1 MVMWGIWY
9 NRNCRVHDK
18 KVRQNTDLLDWVLA
32 ILEEFQTTHQKL
44 KGGSFGKKVDSQEC
58 WSPPPHGSVKLNTDV
73 SVRQGLDFIGLRAI
87 IRNVDEKVMVASS
100 KPFRGSFLVETGEFL
115 ALRDGLL
122 LAKQHGLKGC
132 WVEVDAANVAA
143 TVNDHSPSFSVAGF
157 VIDDVKALCAEVQ
170 VYKCQAI
177 PRSGNTLAHNLA
189 PATISSK
196 KNRLW
201 QDICY
206 MDLLSFLY

>member
-1 MVMWGIWY
+1 MGRSWWLFPNFFEGFFS
-9 NRNCRVHDK
+9 
-18 KVRQNTDLLDWVLA
+18 A
-32 ILEEFQTTHQKL
+32 
-44 KGGSFGKKVDSQEC
+44 
-58 WSPPPHGSVKLNTDV
+58 
-73 SVRQGLDFIGLRAI
+73 
-87 IRNVDEKVMVASS
+87 
-100 KPFRGSFLVETGEFL
+100 ETGEFL

-122 LAKQHGLKGC
+122 LAKQHGLNVC

-143 TVNDHSPSFSVAGF
+143 AVNDRNPSFDVAGF

-189 PATISSK
+189 SAAISSK
-196 KNRLW
+196 KYRLW

-206 MDLLSFLY
+206 MDLLSSLY